1 MSSFNILG
9 FFQLKGGRRVST
21 QKPESTFLI
30 WHAHYN
36 SNIWCTTANSRVPA
50 EIRLYTSSTTP
61 LLPDGTV
68 AFAMCAAQL
77 SANHRF
83 FLDVPTLIVMPG
95 DPTSSTYD
103 DHLPDENTAFTYG
116 VGRIS
121 GGSQILDDGHSSRV
135 VTVAVSDFVRG
146 ETRTST
152 IQTPVPA
159 TNSMVQFYGACRDIT
174 SDGVLRI
181 KLECIVLNIG
191 STAQATSASQATTSS
206 ALVTLAKRRKFDPP
220 PSDTPA
226 ADITPVSA
234 VPMPPATTSPSDVSA
249 RIGSSTHIPD
259 NPFHGKLGP
268 MHYNQLFQAYG
279 QPYMQQP
286 PASFPG
292 QSAVDFF
299 TRPYGFSSPPQTAST
314 GKTHAKSKAAPLSQV
329 FESAPTEPDHQP
341 ESQTSKSTTAL
352 VALTSRTP
360 LTRPTTRRTPASQ

>member
-9 FFQLKGGRRVST
+9 FFQLKGGRRIST
-21 QKPESTFLI
+21 QKPESTFLT

-36 SNIWCTTANSRVPA
+36 SDIWCTTANSRVPA

-68 AFAMCAAQL
+68 AFAMCAAPS
-77 SANHRF
+77 SANHCF
-83 FLDVPTLIVMPG
+83 FLDVPNLIVMPG

-103 DHLPDENTAFTYG
+103 DHLPNENTAFTYG

-121 GGSQILDDGHSSRV
+121 GGPQILDDGHSSRV

-181 KLECIVLNIG
+181 KLECIALNIG

-206 ALVTLAKRRKFDPP
+206 ALVTPAKHRKFDPP

-226 ADITPVSA
+226 VDITPVSA
-234 VPMPPATTSPSDVSA
+234 VPTPPATACPSDVSA

-259 NPFHGKLGP
+259 NPFHLGP

-286 PASFPG
+286 PALFPG

-314 GKTHAKSKAAPLSQV
+314 GKTHAKSKAAPLSQ
-329 FESAPTEPDHQP
+329 P
-341 ESQTSKSTTAL
+341 ESQASKSTTAP

-360 LTRPTTRRTPASQ
+360 LTRPTTRRTPANQ